1 MIAISGNL
9 QIASRALPVR
19 SLKACFNLQT
29 IKGFRGRQNFL
40 KNSLA
45 IWSSPI
51 CSPKAS
57 PQFIPLTNLIICAST
72 KRDNPATDGFLFR
85 KAKLWGLNRREQ
97 LWICALVSTGIRQA
111 ERDLHN
117 QSLDSCRVLR
127 EQDTGLA
134 ARYQSPTVIY
144 RQQVICGI
152 QGPKR
157 KVPSGM
163 GGLCC

>member
-1 MIAISGNL
+1 M
-9 QIASRALPVR
+9 
-19 SLKACFNLQT
+19 
-29 IKGFRGRQNFL
+29 GFYL
-40 KNSLA
+40 E
-45 IWSSPI
+45 
-51 CSPKAS
+51 
-57 PQFIPLTNLIICAST
+57 
-72 KRDNPATDGFLFR
+72 
-85 KAKLWGLNRREQ
+85 KLNYGDLNRREQ
-97 LWICALVSTGIRQA
+97 LWICALVFNGIRQA

-117 QSLDSCRVLR
+117 QSLNSCRVLR
-127 EQDTGLA
+127 EQDIGLG